1 MRDTE
6 VRHTAHPVVRKGFTL
21 VELLVVITIIG
32 LLMSLVLPAVSAAR
46 AAARAVQCKNNLHN
60 LQYGVQLYQ
69 AQRGTFPPSWK
80 PALPDANGN
89 VNGWSTLGL
98 ILPYLEQ
105 VNLSDHIDYS
115 LSYSLAPPLAGQP
128 GKLSATRVPV
138 FICPDEQNDYV
149 RLKNG
154 QPYHYPLNYAVNQGG
169 WFTYNPATKKFGSG
183 AFHPNS
189 KFTGAH
195 FRDGLSHT
203 IAWAEVKAY
212 NAYFRNAA
220 IDNPQMPLD
229 AASLCAL
236 GGQLKKDTGHT
247 EWVDGRV
254 HQTGFTSVFTPNHRV
269 VCPDQ
274 NFLDVDWTNQ
284 QEGKSSVVST
294 FAAVTARSYHTIGV
308 HIAMMDSSVHLVVNE
323 VDLAVW
329 RAITTRFGKETSHD
343 FKSH

>member
-203 IAWAEVKAY
+203 IALGEIRPYCSYYQMIGWWRESGMRAGTTVPINWDTCPENPCWRASNNDPAGFNCRCHHHRSWQV
-212 NAYFRNAA
+212 AA
-220 IDNPQMPLD
+220 GFKSPHPGGANFV
-229 AASLCAL
+229 L
-236 GGQLKKDTGHT
+236 G
-247 EWVDGRV
+247 DG
-254 HQTGFTSVFTPNHRV
+254 
-269 VCPDQ
+269 
-274 NFLDVDWTNQ
+274 
-284 QEGKSSVVST
+284 
-294 FAAVTARSYHTIGV
+294 AVTFLSENIDFRTYNRLG
-308 HIAMMDSSVHLVVNE
+308 D
-323 VDLAVW
+323 
-329 RAITTRFGKETSHD
+329 RHD
-343 FKSH
+343 GEIIQGIN